1 MDELRTLRRSLRVPE
16 DGRGAG
22 DATRAPDFPARSLAK
37 SQSNEP
43 MFRTAHKLVILAP
56 LLLPAAGCLS
66 IAGDACTDPD
76 TTAGIAVVNEKDVT
90 PRNCDGKF
98 LSARNQR
105 SVLYTGED
113 RPRLWTGEAPREGRD
128 IDVRRVNAPPLGY
141 DRAGS
146 VTGYLGTLKLN
157 YAAADEAVEA
167 DVAALQNSLGR
178 RFDPDQKVAVDFR
191 KATLDYVLKQ
201 MLGGA
206 LGLNYIAP
214 EDLGGSVTFRTEEPV
229 PKAQVLQIVRDILA
243 RNGLEMRS
251 INGVFHIGKPELI
264 GSIEATGQAG
274 RVGERTT
281 RILRLRKGAGSDLL
295 ALARQIIPPSIE
307 LVPTN
312 NPDTILIR
320 ATAAEIDQA
329 EKLIKGLVQTGL
341 TEDRVAV
348 IPLRQSAPEKIA
360 GQLTEFFRSRNAD
373 PVSIVPLD
381 GQQAL
386 LVSSKAPGMI
396 DGVRRLAEA
405 MDTEVRDEVSL
416 RVIPLQHL
424 VADEIAQRLA
434 VIFGTGQGSGGGR
447 PGTLA
452 PPGARVGEALR
463 DPAPL
468 PRVSPASI
476 EDGVAPPPY
485 PYANGPGNGG
495 PRGALPG
502 EAAPGP
508 SGGGIGTGQQ
518 ATRIV
523 ADKTSNALLV
533 YSNYSLFKKVRE
545 VLRALDVPPAQVV
558 IEATVVEVEL
568 TDQLQTGVQV
578 FLQGAGFV
586 VGSGNIADIGIDGRT
601 AATGSNTGGGTSG
614 VGSTG
619 SIGGGGSNGFGGVAA
634 IGARIGNALR
644 VDAVLRALQGVTKVK
659 VISSPYLTVLN
670 GKQARL
676 VIGDQIPFAQR
687 SQTANNL
694 GNTTVTS
701 EVVIKDT
708 GIILDITP
716 QIHANNSVAL
726 KVNQSVSTPVQS
738 ALGGA
743 LTPVISTRSV
753 ESDILLQSG
762 RTVLLA
768 GLIQDR
774 LEQQEDGVPVLKTVP
789 VVGDL
794 FKQKVDNVRRVE
806 LILLLTPR
814 VTRNASQIEDLA
826 RLLQEQVHTR

>member
-1 MDELRTLRRSLRVPE
+1 
-16 DGRGAG
+16 
-22 DATRAPDFPARSLAK
+22 
-37 SQSNEP
+37 
-43 MFRTAHKLVILAP
+43 MFRTAHTLVFLAP
-56 LLLPAAGCLS
+56 LLLPVAGCVS

-76 TTAGIAVVNEKDVT
+76 TTAGIAVVNDKDVT
-90 PRNCDGKF
+90 PRNCDGRF

-113 RPRLWTGEAPREGRD
+113 RPRLWTGEGAREAQD

-141 DRAGS
+141 NRAGT

-157 YAAADEAVEA
+157 YAAADEAVEG

-178 RFDPDQKVAVDFR
+178 RFDPDQKVSIDFR

-206 LGLNYIAP
+206 LGLSYIAP

-229 PKAQVLQIVRDILA
+229 PKAQVLQVVRDILA

-281 RILRLRKGAGSDLL
+281 RILRLRKGAGGDLL
-295 ALARQIIPPSIE
+295 ALARQIVPPSIE
-307 LVPTN
+307 LVQTN
-312 NPDTILIR
+312 NPDTILVR

-360 GQLTEFFRSRNAD
+360 GQLTEFFRSRNSD

-434 VIFGTGQGSGGGR
+434 VIFGSGQAGGGGR
-447 PGTLA
+447 AGTLA
-452 PPGARVGEALR
+452 GGPGGPGGLGGRGGEAVR
-463 DPAPL
+463 DPAPI
-468 PRVSPASI
+468 PRLSPASV
-476 EDGVAPPPY
+476 EDGALPY
-485 PYANGPGNGG
+485 PYANGPGNGL
-495 PRGALPG
+495 PRGGPPA
-502 EAAPGP
+502 EAA
-508 SGGGIGTGQQ
+508 SGGGLGAGQQ
-518 ATRIV
+518 GTRIV

-586 VGSGNIADIGIDGRT
+586 VGSGNIADIGLDGRT

-619 SIGGGGSNGFGGVAA
+619 SVGGGGSNGFGGVAA

-676 VIGDQIPFAQR
+676 VIGDQIPYAQR
-687 SQTANNL
+687 SQSANNL
-694 GNTTVTS
+694 GNTTVTQ
-701 EVVIKDT
+701 EIVIKDT

-726 KVNQSVSTPVQS
+726 KVNQSVSTPSQS
-738 ALGGA
+738 VLAGN

-789 VVGDL
+789 VVGDF

>member
-1 MDELRTLRRSLRVPE
+1 
-16 DGRGAG
+16 
-22 DATRAPDFPARSLAK
+22 
-37 SQSNEP
+37 
-43 MFRTAHKLVILAP
+43 MFRTAHTLVFLAP
-56 LLLPAAGCLS
+56 LLLPVAGCVS

-76 TTAGIAVVNEKDVT
+76 TTAGIAVVNDKDVT
-90 PRNCDGKF
+90 PRNCDGRF

-113 RPRLWTGEAPREGRD
+113 RPRLWTGEGTREAQD

-141 DRAGS
+141 NRAGT

-157 YAAADEAVEA
+157 YAAADEAVEG

-178 RFDPDQKVAVDFR
+178 RFDPDQKVSIDFR

-206 LGLNYIAP
+206 LGLSYIAP

-229 PKAQVLQIVRDILA
+229 PKAQVLQVVRDILA

-281 RILRLRKGAGSDLL
+281 RILRLRKGAGGDLL
-295 ALARQIIPPSIE
+295 ALARQIVPPSIE
-307 LVPTN
+307 LVQTN
-312 NPDTILIR
+312 NPDTILVR

-360 GQLTEFFRSRNAD
+360 GQLTEFFRSRNSD

-434 VIFGTGQGSGGGR
+434 VIFGSGQAGGGGR
-447 PGTLA
+447 AGTLA
-452 PPGARVGEALR
+452 GGPGGPGGPGGLGGRGGEAVR
-463 DPAPL
+463 DPAPI
-468 PRVSPASI
+468 PRLSPASV
-476 EDGVAPPPY
+476 EDGALPY
-485 PYANGPGNGG
+485 PYANGPGNGL
-495 PRGALPG
+495 PRGGPPA
-502 EAAPGP
+502 EAA
-508 SGGGIGTGQQ
+508 SGGGLGAGQQ
-518 ATRIV
+518 GTRIV

-586 VGSGNIADIGIDGRT
+586 VGSGNIADIGLDGRT

-619 SIGGGGSNGFGGVAA
+619 SVGGGGSNGFGGVAA

-676 VIGDQIPFAQR
+676 VIGDQIPYAQR
-687 SQTANNL
+687 SQSANNL
-694 GNTTVTS
+694 GNTTVTQ
-701 EVVIKDT
+701 EIVIKDT

-726 KVNQSVSTPVQS
+726 KVNQSVSTPSQS
-738 ALGGA
+738 VLAGN

-789 VVGDL
+789 VVGDF

>member
-1 MDELRTLRRSLRVPE
+1 
-16 DGRGAG
+16 
-22 DATRAPDFPARSLAK
+22 
-37 SQSNEP
+37 
-43 MFRTAHKLVILAP
+43 MFRTAHTLAVKLVLLAP
-56 LLLPAAGCLS
+56 LVLPVAGCLS

-105 SVLYTGED
+105 SVLYTGDD
-113 RPRLWTGEAPREGRD
+113 RPRLWTGEAQREGQD

-141 DRAGS
+141 NRAGS
-146 VTGYLGTLKLN
+146 VTGYLGTLKLS
-157 YAAADEAVEA
+157 YAASDEGVEA

-178 RFDPDQKVAVDFR
+178 RFDPDQKVAVEFR
-191 KATLDYVLKQ
+191 KASLDYVLKQ
-201 MLGGA
+201 ILGGA
-206 LGLNYIAP
+206 LGLTYIAP
-214 EDLGGSVTFRTEEPV
+214 EDLGGSITFRTEEPV
-229 PKAQVLQIVRDILA
+229 PKAQLLQVVRDILA

-281 RILRLRKGAGSDLL
+281 RILRLRKGAGGDLL
-295 ALARQIIPPSIE
+295 ALARQIVPPSIE

-312 NPDTILIR
+312 NPDTILVR

-360 GQLTEFFRSRNAD
+360 GQLNEFFRSRNAD

-424 VADEIAQRLA
+424 IADEIAQRLS
-434 VIFGTGQGSGGGR
+434 VIFGTGQTGGGGR
-447 PGTLA
+447 PGGFV
-452 PPGARVGEALR
+452 PPGGRGGEALR

-468 PRVSPASI
+468 ARLSPAAV
-476 EDGVAPPPY
+476 EDGAAPPPY
-485 PYANGPGNGG
+485 PYANGPGG

-502 EAAPGP
+502 DVPPAIGGAGG
-508 SGGGIGTGQQ
+508 GGGIAPGQQ

-578 FLQGAGFV
+578 FLQGAGFT
-586 VGSGNIADIGIDGRT
+586 VGSGNIADLGLDGRA
-601 AATGSNTGGGTSG
+601 AATGSTTGGTT
-614 VGSTG
+614 STG
-619 SIGGGGSNGFGGVAA
+619 SFFNNGTTTGTSATGVGAPGSNGFGGVAA

-644 VDAVLRALQGVTKVK
+644 VDAVLRALQGVTRVK

-676 VIGDQIPFAQR
+676 VIGDQIPYAQR
-687 SQTANNL
+687 SQSANNL
-694 GNTTVTS
+694 GNTTVTQ
-701 EVVIKDT
+701 EIVIKDT

-726 KVNQSVSTPVQS
+726 KVNQSVSTPSQS
-738 ALGGA
+738 VLAGN

-774 LEQQEDGVPVLKTVP
+774 LEQQEDGVPVLKSVP

>member
-1 MDELRTLRRSLRVPE
+1 
-16 DGRGAG
+16 
-22 DATRAPDFPARSLAK
+22 
-37 SQSNEP
+37 
-43 MFRTAHKLVILAP
+43 MFRTAHTLVFLAP
-56 LLLPAAGCLS
+56 LLLPVAGCVS

-76 TTAGIAVVNEKDVT
+76 TTAGIAVVNDKDVT
-90 PRNCDGKF
+90 PRNCDGRF

-113 RPRLWTGEAPREGRD
+113 RPRLWTGEGTREAQD

-141 DRAGS
+141 NRAGT

-157 YAAADEAVEA
+157 YAAADEAVEG

-178 RFDPDQKVAVDFR
+178 RFDPDQKVSIDFR

-206 LGLNYIAP
+206 LGLSYIAP

-229 PKAQVLQIVRDILA
+229 PKAQVLQVVRDILA

-281 RILRLRKGAGSDLL
+281 RILRLRKGAGGDLL
-295 ALARQIIPPSIE
+295 ALARQIVPPSIE
-307 LVPTN
+307 LVQTN
-312 NPDTILIR
+312 NPDTILVR

-360 GQLTEFFRSRNAD
+360 GQLTEFFRSRNSD

-434 VIFGTGQGSGGGR
+434 VIFGSGQAGGGGR
-447 PGTLA
+447 AGTLA
-452 PPGARVGEALR
+452 GGPGGPGGLGGRGGEAVR
-463 DPAPL
+463 DPAPI
-468 PRVSPASI
+468 PRLSPASV
-476 EDGVAPPPY
+476 EDGALPY
-485 PYANGPGNGG
+485 PYANGPGNGL
-495 PRGALPG
+495 PRGGPPA
-502 EAAPGP
+502 EAA
-508 SGGGIGTGQQ
+508 SGGGLGAGQQ
-518 ATRIV
+518 GTRIV

-586 VGSGNIADIGIDGRT
+586 VGSGNIADIGLDGRT

-619 SIGGGGSNGFGGVAA
+619 SVGGGGSNGFGGVAA

-676 VIGDQIPFAQR
+676 VIGDQIPYAQR
-687 SQTANNL
+687 SQSANNL
-694 GNTTVTS
+694 GNTTVTQ
-701 EVVIKDT
+701 EIVIKDT

-726 KVNQSVSTPVQS
+726 KVNQSVSTPSQS
-738 ALGGA
+738 VLAGN

-789 VVGDL
+789 VVGDF

>member
-1 MDELRTLRRSLRVPE
+1 
-16 DGRGAG
+16 
-22 DATRAPDFPARSLAK
+22 
-37 SQSNEP
+37 
-43 MFRTAHKLVILAP
+43 MFRTAHTLVFLAP
-56 LLLPAAGCLS
+56 LLLPVAGCVS

-76 TTAGIAVVNEKDVT
+76 TTAGIAVVNDKDVT
-90 PRNCDGKF
+90 PRNCDGRF

-113 RPRLWTGEAPREGRD
+113 RPRLWTGEGTREAQD

-141 DRAGS
+141 NRAGT

-157 YAAADEAVEA
+157 YAAADEAVEG

-178 RFDPDQKVAVDFR
+178 RFDPDQKVSIDFR

-206 LGLNYIAP
+206 LGLSYIAP

-229 PKAQVLQIVRDILA
+229 PKAQVLQVVRDILA

-281 RILRLRKGAGSDLL
+281 RILRLRKGAGGDLL
-295 ALARQIIPPSIE
+295 ALARQIVPPSIE
-307 LVPTN
+307 LVQTN
-312 NPDTILIR
+312 NPDTILVR

-360 GQLTEFFRSRNAD
+360 GQLTEFFRSRNSD

-434 VIFGTGQGSGGGR
+434 VIFGSGQAGGGGR
-447 PGTLA
+447 AGTLA
-452 PPGARVGEALR
+452 GGPGGPGGLGGRGGEAVR
-463 DPAPL
+463 DPAPI
-468 PRVSPASI
+468 PRLSPASV
-476 EDGVAPPPY
+476 EDGALPY
-485 PYANGPGNGG
+485 PYANGPGNGL
-495 PRGALPG
+495 PRGGPPA
-502 EAAPGP
+502 EAA
-508 SGGGIGTGQQ
+508 SGGGIGAGQQ
-518 ATRIV
+518 GTRIV

-586 VGSGNIADIGIDGRT
+586 VGSGNIADIGLDGRT

-619 SIGGGGSNGFGGVAA
+619 SVGGGGSNGFGGVAA

-676 VIGDQIPFAQR
+676 VIGDQIPYAQR
-687 SQTANNL
+687 SQSANNL
-694 GNTTVTS
+694 GNTTVTQ
-701 EVVIKDT
+701 EIVIKDT

-726 KVNQSVSTPVQS
+726 KVNQSVSTPSQS
-738 ALGGA
+738 VLAGN

-789 VVGDL
+789 VVGDF

>member
-1 MDELRTLRRSLRVPE
+1 
-16 DGRGAG
+16 
-22 DATRAPDFPARSLAK
+22 
-37 SQSNEP
+37 
-43 MFRTAHKLVILAP
+43 MFRTAHTLVFLAP
-56 LLLPAAGCLS
+56 LLLPVAGCVS

-76 TTAGIAVVNEKDVT
+76 TTAGIAVVNDKDVT
-90 PRNCDGKF
+90 PRNCDGRF

-113 RPRLWTGEAPREGRD
+113 RPRLWTGEGTREAQD

-141 DRAGS
+141 NRAGT

-157 YAAADEAVEA
+157 YAAADEAVEG

-178 RFDPDQKVAVDFR
+178 RFDPDQKVSVDFR

-206 LGLNYIAP
+206 LGLSYIAP

-229 PKAQVLQIVRDILA
+229 PKAQVLQVVRDILA

-281 RILRLRKGAGSDLL
+281 RILRLRKGAGGDLL
-295 ALARQIIPPSIE
+295 ALARQIVPPSIE
-307 LVPTN
+307 LVQTN
-312 NPDTILIR
+312 NPDTILVR

-360 GQLTEFFRSRNAD
+360 GQLTEFFRSRNSD

-434 VIFGTGQGSGGGR
+434 VIFGSGQAGGGGR
-447 PGTLA
+447 AGTLA
-452 PPGARVGEALR
+452 GGPGGPGGLGGRGGEAVR
-463 DPAPL
+463 DPAPI
-468 PRVSPASI
+468 PRLSPASV
-476 EDGVAPPPY
+476 EDGALPY
-485 PYANGPGNGG
+485 PYANGPGNGL
-495 PRGALPG
+495 PRGGPPA
-502 EAAPGP
+502 EAA
-508 SGGGIGTGQQ
+508 SGGGLGAGQQ
-518 ATRIV
+518 GTRIV

-586 VGSGNIADIGIDGRT
+586 VGSGNIADIGLDGRT

-619 SIGGGGSNGFGGVAA
+619 SVGGGGSNGFGGVAA

-676 VIGDQIPFAQR
+676 VIGDQIPYAQR
-687 SQTANNL
+687 SQSANNL
-694 GNTTVTS
+694 GNTTVTQ
-701 EVVIKDT
+701 EIVIKDT

-726 KVNQSVSTPVQS
+726 KVNQSVSTPSQS
-738 ALGGA
+738 VLAGN

-789 VVGDL
+789 VVGDF

>member
-1 MDELRTLRRSLRVPE
+1 
-16 DGRGAG
+16 
-22 DATRAPDFPARSLAK
+22 
-37 SQSNEP
+37 
-43 MFRTAHKLVILAP
+43 MFRTAHTLVFLAP
-56 LLLPAAGCLS
+56 LLLPVAGCVS

-76 TTAGIAVVNEKDVT
+76 TTAGIAVVNDKDVT
-90 PRNCDGKF
+90 PRNCDGRF

-113 RPRLWTGEAPREGRD
+113 RPRLWTGEGTREAQD

-141 DRAGS
+141 NRAGT

-157 YAAADEAVEA
+157 YTAADEAVEG

-178 RFDPDQKVAVDFR
+178 RFDPDQKVSIDFR

-206 LGLNYIAP
+206 LGLSYIAP

-229 PKAQVLQIVRDILA
+229 PKAQVLQVVRDILA

-281 RILRLRKGAGSDLL
+281 RILRLRKGAGGDLL
-295 ALARQIIPPSIE
+295 ALARQIVPPSIE
-307 LVPTN
+307 LVQTN
-312 NPDTILIR
+312 NPDTILVR

-360 GQLTEFFRSRNAD
+360 GQLTEFFRSRNSD

-434 VIFGTGQGSGGGR
+434 VIFGSGQAGGGGR
-447 PGTLA
+447 AGTLA
-452 PPGARVGEALR
+452 GGPGGPGGLGGRGGEAVR
-463 DPAPL
+463 DPAPI
-468 PRVSPASI
+468 PRLSPASV
-476 EDGVAPPPY
+476 EDGALPY
-485 PYANGPGNGG
+485 PYANGPGNGL
-495 PRGALPG
+495 PRGGPPA
-502 EAAPGP
+502 EAA
-508 SGGGIGTGQQ
+508 SGGGLGAGQQ
-518 ATRIV
+518 GTRIV

-586 VGSGNIADIGIDGRT
+586 VGSGNIADIGLDGRT

-619 SIGGGGSNGFGGVAA
+619 SVGGGGSNGFGGVAA

-676 VIGDQIPFAQR
+676 VIGDQIPYAQR
-687 SQTANNL
+687 SQSANNL
-694 GNTTVTS
+694 GNTTVTQ
-701 EVVIKDT
+701 EIVIKDT

-726 KVNQSVSTPVQS
+726 KVNQSVSTPSQS
-738 ALGGA
+738 VLAGN

-789 VVGDL
+789 VVGDF